1 MPAVARPVEPFLLQD
16 RLIDPALYAELLGNA
31 GADACAVSYRETERF
46 LTELNDRCAGRAA
59 FALPT
64 EEQFVAAA
72 RLVYDPAANGLK
84 PCAALRRPPP
94 GFPVAELL
102 GHAWQLTRSACAPLA
117 DGPRDLC
124 TEGTF
129 VRKGGETASTNPL
142 ECIPEFRSATPTDVA
157 QPGPS
162 FRLVLVES
170 EP

>member
-1 MPAVARPVEPFLLQD
+1 MALTASGLEQLAQLGQVASVCHIL
-16 RLIDPALYAELLGNA
+16 
-31 GADACAVSYRETERF
+31 
-46 LTELNDRCAGRAA
+46 
-59 FALPT
+59 
-64 EEQFVAAA
+64 
-72 RLVYDPAANGLK
+72 GLK

-124 TEGTF
+124 PEGTF

-157 QPGPS
+157 QPGTS